1 MGSDRVPLKS
11 MGDLLLT
18 LKCGSYKFKCERMP
32 YKKILMLSEFSKLLI
47 PRLIN
52 QVTIIESFYYDCCLY
67 QIASVSPVALFM
79 YRKINS
85 VKETIIVKM
94 PMMGCIELGFISSW
108 CFVTLSFCYNLH
120 VLSQNLFCSLAC
132 HDFKPLQCSLMDLR

>member
-1 MGSDRVPLKS
+1 
-11 MGDLLLT
+11 
-18 LKCGSYKFKCERMP
+18 
-32 YKKILMLSEFSKLLI
+32 MLSEFSKLLI
-47 PRLIN
+47 PSLIN

-132 HDFKPLQCSLMDLR
+132 HDFKPLQCSLVDLR